1 MHIWEV
7 NPRAV
12 RPKNCNMGSPMI
24 LCSQKDTPWLEG
36 QGCVKIQ
43 ILKIPVICLTLG
55 LAMLV
60 CFLLLRLPHE
70 GSHPAAQ
77 SIPALR
83 PSHSG
88 TSLQDPSK
96 VQNAMHE
103 EKVLNLALQKKPGHA
118 PVLLQLAQ
126 LEAAKGQF
134 KEAEGHLQQIVN
146 AEPANIAARLELGKT
161 KFQLGDVAGALENT
175 LAILKSNPTQPD
187 ALYNLGA
194 IYGNLGDKKRALEY
208 WNKLLS
214 TAPNSE
220 SGKHAR
226 QLISQLQMS
235 TR

>member
-1 MHIWEV
+1 M
-7 NPRAV
+7 
-12 RPKNCNMGSPMI
+12 
-24 LCSQKDTPWLEG
+24 
-36 QGCVKIQ
+36 KIQ

-55 LAMLV
+55 LAILA
-60 CFLLLRLPHE
+60 CFILLRLHHE
-70 GSHPAAQ
+70 GNHPAAQ

-88 TSLQDPSK
+88 TPPQDPSK
-96 VQNAMHE
+96 AQNPMHE
-103 EKVLNLALQKKPGHA
+103 AKVLTMALQKKPGHV

-126 LEAAKGQF
+126 LESTKGQF

-146 AEPANIAARLELGKT
+146 AEPENIDARLELGKT

-175 LAILKSNPTQPD
+175 LAILKLNPTQPD

-208 WNKLLS
+208 WNRLLS

-220 SGKHAR
+220 SGKQAQ
-226 QLISQLQMS
+226 QLIGQLQMS
-235 TR
+235 TP

>member
-1 MHIWEV
+1 LDNWFS
-7 NPRAV
+7 
-12 RPKNCNMGSPMI
+12 KNT
-24 LCSQKDTPWLEG
+24 QWLEG
-36 QGCVKIQ
+36 QGGVKIQ
-43 ILKIPVICLTLG
+43 ILKIPFLCLTLC
-55 LAMLV
+55 LAILAG
-60 CFLLLRLPHE
+60 FLLLRLPHE

-77 SIPALR
+77 SIAALR

-88 TSLQDPSK
+88 TPLQDPSNT
-96 VQNAMHE
+96 QSNMHE

-126 LEAAKGQF
+126 LESAKGQF

-146 AEPANIAARLELGKT
+146 AEPANIAARLELGKL

-175 LAILKSNPTQPD
+175 LAILKLNPTQPD

-194 IYGNLGDKKRALEY
+194 IYGNLGDNKRALEY
-208 WNKLLS
+208 WNRLLS

-226 QLISQLQMS
+226 QLIGQLQKS
-235 TR
+235 TP